1 MTKRQIAKTKMLLTL
16 ESLLLKTDPAIIAH
30 MPGFDNLVIQLQNK
44 LEELNESA
52 REQQTLTG
60 GYKKQKTSSKQH
72 LITTIREVSTR
83 VQAYA
88 WAINDKV
95 LYHKVGAS
103 KSAILLKTD
112 ASTNAYAQLVLD
124 LATKHQSA
132 LAPYGVDIPLLNK
145 LRDAKKDYYKNIPL
159 PRAAK
164 NNRKHHTQRITHLL
178 KELSHITMGMDLLVR
193 TLEQSHNQ
201 FFINYFDTKIQV
213 GLPTRR
219 LTIHGQVTNQED
231 KPIGKATI
239 EIPALK
245 KTVKTSKSGGFR
257 FKNIPSGMYQITF
270 SQISYAPQTHTVALV
285 KTIAKKI
292 NVKLIPQ
299 HPLTAAS

>member
-30 MPGFDNLVIQLQNK
+30 MPGFENLLTQLQIK
-44 LEELNESA
+44 LEELNKSA
-52 REQQTLTG
+52 REQQSITG
-60 GYKKQKTSSKQH
+60 GYKKQKTSSKKH

-103 KSAILLKTD
+103 KSAILLMTD

-124 LATKHQSA
+124 LATAHHPA

-145 LRDAKKDYYKNIPL
+145 LQAAKDDYYKNIPL

-164 NNRKHHTQRITHLL
+164 NNRKHHTKQIALL
-178 KELSHITMGMDLLVR
+178 LQELSHLLMGMDLLVR
-193 TLEQSHNQ
+193 TLEHTHNQ
-201 FFINYFDTKIQV
+201 FFNHYFNTKKQV
-213 GLPTRR
+213 SLPSRR
-219 LTIHGQVTNQED
+219 LTIHGRVTNEDD

-245 KTVKTSKSGGFR
+245 KTTKTGRAGGFK
-257 FKNIPSGMYQITF
+257 FKNIPSGMYQVTF
-270 SQISYAPQTHTVALV
+270 SQIGYTPQTLTVALV
-285 KTIAKKI
+285 KTISKKV
-292 NVKLIPQ
+292 NVKLT
-299 HPLTAAS
+299 PLQSITAAS